1 MALINCPECNKEISD
16 KVINCPHCGYPLVSE
31 AQLKKNSA
39 TNLAEKVI
47 KKKKAIIISLLA
59 VLGFVAILITYR
71 VHINNVK
78 LAKVQK
84 EKAEINILFKD
95 SITMITNAG
104 NNATDTC
111 SIILDVWS
119 NAKSRDF
126 NEVFKY
132 MFTGDIKDHEYSGLG
147 MDKQGFS
154 GFSWGN
160 TAEKMNSF
168 KGRLDA
174 LDKEKADVDSK
185 LQKIKQIKSDEF
197 EKELDAIVSYYNSY
211 LKLYNAA
218 TKPSGNQ
225 LNYSAN
231 LVQMKS
237 EFNSDK
243 VKLDMLIK

>member
-1 MALINCPECNKEISD
+1 MFE
-16 KVINCPHCGYPLVSE
+16 
-31 AQLKKNSA
+31 
-39 TNLAEKVI
+39 
-47 KKKKAIIISLLA
+47 
-59 VLGFVAILITYR
+59 
-71 VHINNVK
+71 
-78 LAKVQK
+78 K
-84 EKAEINILFKD
+84 EKTETNTLFKD
-95 SITMITNAG
+95 NINIITNAG
-104 NNATDTC
+104 KNSIDAC

-119 NAKSRDF
+119 NAESRDF
-126 NEVFKY
+126 NDVFNY
-132 MFTGDIKDHEYSGLG
+132 MFSGDVKNHQNSGLG

-154 GFSWGN
+154 TISWGN
-160 TAEKMNSF
+160 RAEKMNSF
-168 KGRLDA
+168 KGRLDT

-185 LQKIKQIKSDEF
+185 LQQIKEIKSEGY
-197 EKELDAIVSYYNSY
+197 EKEIDAIVSYYNNY